1 MNQTQIDR
9 LRDGVPPHVD
19 TRQRRRIDGYAATA
33 RRCEDRLTA
42 MRADLERAQR
52 AVDEAVA
59 AGAGAGADA
68 AADQALRLARE
79 IDALERIQPRIDAWL
94 RVAAGAFSTEPGHE
108 PFGEGPS

>member
-9 LRDGVPPHVD
+9 LRDDLPPQVD

-59 AGAGAGADA
+59 AGAGADA